1 MTPAS
6 QRFAILLV
14 VTIVMLFAAGRSM
27 SEDWAFEDSI
37 EAVVEQINAG
47 SSQAFSDAVDTDAL
61 LRRVF
66 DGVEINEKLKA
77 GFSQTIGRS
86 KNQLGENIIR
96 RMPAG
101 SYAKVVAVEQKGD
114 KATALVRYD
123 YGNRGLGYHAYEL
136 NKDKAGNVRIVDW
149 LDYLDGSRY
158 SDALRLSAVSFEPT
172 AASVWGLVPEHHG
185 SDDEYAKF
193 AEVILAYRDKD
204 FQKFYNAS
212 ASLTLDL
219 RRSRFMHMLTCQV
232 SKMTGDQNLY
242 INAYREL
249 SKNFGNDPTVALSLL
264 NYYFSKGDYE
274 DVMSSLRLLQQE
286 FGVRDAALLS
296 LMSRT
301 ALGMRN
307 AEEAAVLADEAISI
321 EPGLEAPYWAAIAAH
336 VVLKHHGFAVMTA
349 KSLEEQFGKSLDRE
363 QFENNSLY
371 SEFIRSPEFEEWQ
384 SGKD

>member
-1 MTPAS
+1 MC
-6 QRFAILLV
+6 
-14 VTIVMLFAAGRSM
+14 
-27 SEDWAFEDSI
+27 EDWAFEDSI
-37 EAVVEQINAG
+37 EAIVEQMNAG

-61 LRRVF
+61 LHRVF
-66 DGVEINEKLKA
+66 DGLEIDEKLKS
-77 GFSQTIGRS
+77 GFSQTIRRS

-96 RMPAG
+96 SMAAG
-101 SYAKVVAVEQKGD
+101 SYAKVLTVDQNGD

-136 NKDKAGNVRIVDW
+136 GKDGAGNVRIVDW
-149 LDYLDGSRY
+149 LDYLVGSRY

-172 AASVWGLVPEHHG
+172 AASVRGLVPEHHG
-185 SDDEYAKF
+185 SDDEYARF
-193 AEVILAYRDKD
+193 AEVILAYRSKE

-212 ASLTLDL
+212 ASLSLGL
-219 RRSRFMHMLTCQV
+219 RRTRFMHLLTCQV

-249 SKNFGNDPTVALSLL
+249 SKNFGNDPTVVLSLL
-264 NYYFSKGDYE
+264 SYYFSKGDYE
-274 DVMSSLRLLQQE
+274 EVMTSLRLLQQE

-296 LMSRT
+296 MMSRT

-336 VVLKHHGFAVMTA
+336 VALNHHNIAVITA
-349 KSLEEQFGKSLDRE
+349 KSLEEQFGKSLTRE
-363 QFENNSLY
+363 QFENNGLY
-371 SEFIRSPEFEEWQ
+371 REFVNSPEFKEWQ